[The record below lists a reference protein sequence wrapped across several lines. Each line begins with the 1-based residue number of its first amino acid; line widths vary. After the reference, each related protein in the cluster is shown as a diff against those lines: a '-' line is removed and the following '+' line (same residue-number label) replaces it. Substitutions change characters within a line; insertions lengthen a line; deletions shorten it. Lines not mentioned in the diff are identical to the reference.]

1 MSSNFADSTPNGL
14 DSAAHAGTAG
24 TAGTAG
30 VASIK
35 SKIDT
40 IATKPV
46 SEHPAA
52 YEEIHGELQKA
63 LSEIE
68 GL

>member
-1 MSSNFADSTPNGL
+1 MSLPHPEPL
-14 DSAAHAGTAG
+14 DQL
-24 TAGTAG
+24 
-30 VASIK
+30 K
-35 SKIDT
+35 EKINAIGELEVGDH
-40 IATKPV
+40 V
-46 SEHPAA
+46 AA

>member
-14 DSAAHAGTAG
+14 DSAAHAG

>member
-1 MSSNFADSTPNGL
+1 MSSSFADSTPNGL
-14 DSAAHAGTAG
+14 DSATHAG